1 MGNGQQMGNG
11 QPRVGEGA
19 AMRTRYWVCLVVAA
33 LCLTGCSG
41 FWNALPTTTTTTTTT
56 TTLSSGDFYVLNVAT
71 SQMIGLYVN
80 AGTLTALPGSPYT
93 LSAAPIAIAVAPN
106 NAFLYVSTLGGIFV
120 YTVNTSTGELTI
132 GNSGQPISSDP
143 ATSMQVDSTNTWL
156 VEGVSG
162 TSNLFAIHVNASTGL
177 LASNTEQTA
186 VLPATSLQ
194 QVAVSPDDTF
204 VLAAMGAGGT
214 ATIPFNPNNANPYGA
229 VGTIGAKNTGGAA
242 LSVAFD
248 PILSGATAPRL
259 FYIGETVATSASS
272 NTGGLRAF
280 NFSTLKE
287 ISGSPY
293 AIGGLAPYSILPF
306 STGDYVYVVSRQ
318 TSSGTTGVIAG
329 FSVTSANSAFTLTA
343 LGSSFATGTN
353 PQALVEDNTHAFV
366 FAVDFGGSPDLI
378 GYTID
383 ATNAG
388 YLDTVISNQTGTDP
402 VEAGAIAALH

>member
-1 MGNGQQMGNG
+1 
-11 QPRVGEGA
+11 
-19 AMRTRYWVCLVVAA
+19 MRTRYWASLAIAA

-41 FWNALPTTTTTTTTT
+41 FWNALPSSGGGTGS

-71 SQMIGLYVN
+71 SQMVGLYVN
-80 AGTLTALPGSPYT
+80 AGTLTALPGSPYS

-120 YTVNTSTGELTI
+120 YTVNTSTGELTVA
-132 GNSGQPISSDP
+132 NSGQPISSDP
-143 ATSMQVDSTNTWL
+143 ATSMQVDATNTWL

-162 TSNLFAIHVNASTGL
+162 TSNLFAIHVNSSTGL

-204 VLAAMGAGGT
+204 VLAAMGGSGT
-214 ATIPFNPNNANPYGA
+214 ATIPFNPNNSNPFGA
-229 VGTIGAKNTGGAA
+229 VGTIGVKNATGAA

-248 PILSGATAPRL
+248 PIPTGSTAPRL
-259 FYIGETVATSASS
+259 FYIGETVATSGS
-272 NTGGLRAF
+272 NSGGLRAF
-280 NFSTLKE
+280 SFSTLKE

-306 STGDYVYVVSRQ
+306 STGDFVYVVSRQ
-318 TSSGTTGVIAG
+318 TSTGSTGVIAG
-329 FSVTSANSAFTLTA
+329 FSITSANSAFSLTA

-353 PQALVEDNTHAFV
+353 PQGLTEDNTHSFV
-366 FAVDFGGSPDLI
+366 FAVDFGGNPDLI

-383 ATNAG
+383 TTNAG
-388 YLDTVISNQTGTDP
+388 YLDPVISNQTGTDP
-402 VEAGAIAALH
+402 VQAGGIGAIH

>member
-1 MGNGQQMGNG
+1 
-11 QPRVGEGA
+11 
-19 AMRTRYWVCLVVAA
+19 MRTRYWVCLVVAA

-56 TTLSSGDFYVLNVAT
+56 LTSGDFYVLNVAT

-80 AGTLTALPGSPYT
+80 AGTTATLPGSPYT
-93 LSAAPIAIAVAPN
+93 LSAAPIAITVAPN
-106 NAFLYVSTLGGIFV
+106 NLFLYVSTLGGIFI
-120 YTVNTSTGELTI
+120 YTIDTSTGQLTI

-143 ATSMQVDSTNTWL
+143 ATSMQMDSNSSWL

-162 TSNLFAIHVNASTGL
+162 TSNLSAIHVNASTGV
-177 LASNTEQTA
+177 LASNTEQA
-186 VLPATSLQ
+186 VGLPATTLQ

-204 VLAAMGAGGT
+204 VLAALGTGGT
-214 ATIPFNPNNANPYGA
+214 ATIPFNPNNANPFGA
-229 VGTIGAKNTGGAA
+229 VGTVQVKNTGGAA

-248 PILSGATAPRL
+248 PVLSGATAPRL
-259 FYIGETVATSASS
+259 FYIGETLATSGTT
-272 NTGGLRAF
+272 NNGGLRAF
-280 NFSTLKE
+280 NFSTVKE

-306 STGDYVYVVSRQ
+306 STGDYVYVVSRD
-318 TSSGTTGVIAG
+318 TSSSSSPQTGVIAG
-329 FSVTSANSAFTLTA
+329 FSVTSANSAYTLTA

-383 ATNAG
+383 TTNAG
-388 YLDTVISNQTGTDP
+388 YLDTVISSQTGTDP
-402 VEAGAIAALH
+402 VQAGAMAALH

>member
-1 MGNGQQMGNG
+1 
-11 QPRVGEGA
+11 
-19 AMRTRYWVCLVVAA
+19 MRTRYWTCLAMAA
-33 LCLTGCSG
+33 LGLTGCSG
-41 FWNALPTTTTTTTTT
+41 FWNAVTTTGTGTGTGT
-56 TTLSSGDFYVLNVAT
+56 TTLSSGDFYVLNAAT

-80 AGTLTALPGSPYT
+80 AGTVTALPGSPYT
-93 LSAAPIAIAVAPN
+93 LAAAPIAIAVAPN

-120 YTVNTSTGELTI
+120 YTVNTSTGELTVA
-132 GNSGQPISSDP
+132 NSGQPISSDP
-143 ATSMQVDSTNTWL
+143 ATSMQVDATNTWL
-156 VEGVSG
+156 VEGVTG
-162 TSNLFAIHVNASTGL
+162 ISNLFAIHVNSSTGV

-186 VLPATSLQ
+186 VLPSTSFQ

-204 VLAAMGAGGT
+204 VLATMNTGGT
-214 ATIPFNPNNANPYGA
+214 ATIPFNPNDANPFGA
-229 VGTIGAKNTGGAA
+229 VGSISVKSTGGAA

-248 PILSGATAPRL
+248 PIPTGSTAPRL
-259 FYIGETVATSASS
+259 FYIGETLATSGT

-280 NFSTLKE
+280 SFSTLKE

-329 FSVTSANSAFTLTA
+329 FSITSANSAYTLTA
-343 LGSSFATGTN
+343 LGSTFTAGVN
-353 PQALVEDNTHAFV
+353 PQAMVEDNTHSFV

-388 YLDTVISNQTGTDP
+388 YLDEVISSQTGTDP
-402 VEAGAIAALH
+402 VEAGAIGALH